1 MQSSI
6 TGSMSYLSL
15 IYQPFHGAWWR
26 GGSLDLLIACIDRW
40 TNKQNQKLN
49 LLDPLHLIFEPRRL
63 SKLRLKL
70 LPAGKFQVSV
80 EKHQYLDDCIFFPNA
95 HNILRPDNIY
105 GLSSEI
111 TNWICH
117 RARRENVWRMVSHYS
132 HEKVIAHSPN
142 FYRCDSENTEMGR
155 EGIMCPLSPWS
166 FSCIYHLDRAI
177 CIWIEPALKFPVYVL
192 PVINKEV
199 PGTEAGLEKLLS
211 PLPAFWMTSQ
221 VRGHLPLMPLP
232 QRHLPWEGQD
242 QHLPRCRGRIT
253 ELLSA
258 HYCPQSSSLFLDLPC
273 VFLSFWVPFLFILG
287 ADKISSAASK

>member
-95 HNILRPDNIY
+95 HDILRPDNIY

-132 HEKVIAHSPN
+132 HERVIAHSPN

-199 PGTEAGLEKLLS
+199 PGTEAGLAGKAAFPLARFLDDLTGPWSLTSRALTARAPSLRRAGPALAEMQGQNHRAPLSSLLSPVFILIPWPSLCLSKLLS
-211 PLPAFWMTSQ
+211 SFPLHF
-221 VRGHLPLMPLP
+221 G
-232 QRHLPWEGQD
+232 
-242 QHLPRCRGRIT
+242 GR
-253 ELLSA
+253 
-258 HYCPQSSSLFLDLPC
+258 
-273 VFLSFWVPFLFILG
+273 
-287 ADKISSAASK
+287 